1 MIWWKVSTVSCFT
14 RNPGEDKLRITFTFI
29 LTLTFLYWVLSVG
42 GVHILLMKRK
52 GRITS
57 PANWILFCFQ
67 DFTFQRKVLFC
78 TKAKYKKPLFGCG
91 FDTEDKTSCLL
102 QIRESV
108 VECWMEFFLR
118 LYWIGWVFDTWTWTW
133 INGLCYAQH
142 HKIKP
147 TLNRRFD
154 IFWEFLF
161 AKFLWG
167 YVQKLLT
174 DICEEVNNY
183 GHI

>member
-1 MIWWKVSTVSCFT
+1 MIVAQYFAKMIWCKVSTVSCST

-29 LTLTFLYWVLSVG
+29 LTLTFLYWVLSVR

-91 FDTEDKTSCLL
+91 FDTEDKPSCLL
-102 QIRESV
+102 QKNKRISCGV
-108 VECWMEFFLR
+108 LNGKIGLIFLH
-118 LYWIGWVFDTWTWTW
+118 LYWIGWVFDTWT
-133 INGLCYAQH
+133 I
-142 HKIKP
+142 
-147 TLNRRFD
+147 
-154 IFWEFLF
+154 
-161 AKFLWG
+161 
-167 YVQKLLT
+167 
-174 DICEEVNNY
+174 
-183 GHI
+183 GHGHG